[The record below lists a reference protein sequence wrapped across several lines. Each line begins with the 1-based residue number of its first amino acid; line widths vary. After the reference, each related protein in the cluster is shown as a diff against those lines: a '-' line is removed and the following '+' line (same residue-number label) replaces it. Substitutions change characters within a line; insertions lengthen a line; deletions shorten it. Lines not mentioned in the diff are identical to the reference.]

1 MLGAMR
7 WLLASI
13 FVLTACGDDA
23 PPTRARTDYA
33 AATDDFFAAPFP
45 DEGRRSADGS
55 IDVSGFP
62 QSRPSALLTEL
73 VAIASEATDFGTT
86 STIYLSFDAPLD
98 PSVEADPLDAR
109 MDAPVLLVRIDEPA
123 EPHPIEVR
131 FLEDGGPF
139 GAPNLLSILPLQG
152 IPLAAGA
159 RYAAVVTER
168 VLDAEGEPIGRS
180 TALEAIAAG
189 DTPDGMSDT
198 AATVHA
204 EALRTLE
211 SRGIGDVAALAV
223 FDTQD
228 PTADLFAWRD
238 AALDV
243 LPTLD
248 AAPEAIETH
257 DEFCVFRSTVAM
269 PVYQRGTPPFT
280 EGGGGDV
287 LFEGGAPVQ
296 QGTETARVLI
306 TLPRRT
312 MPEGGFPLVVFSRT
326 GGGGD
331 RPLVDR
337 GFRDETGEPVE
348 PGSGPARELAREGW
362 AAISI
367 DGPHGGMRNVTGGDE
382 QLLIFNVAN
391 PRAMR
396 DNIRQSAIELMLA
409 AHIGPSLTIDASACE
424 GLADPNATLDADRV
438 VLMGHS
444 MGATISPLAMA
455 IEPRFQAL
463 LLSGAGG
470 SWIENVIHKLSPL
483 PVRPFAEAIL
493 GIAGR
498 YELHEHD
505 PTLML
510 LQWAG
515 EDADPP
521 VYGRFIQ
528 GRHILMMQG
537 IVDTYILPPIANATS
552 LSLALDLGGGGLEDT
567 DERSA
572 AFDPLEPFLP
582 LVGGGVVPYPVQG
595 NRGEVTAVVTQHPE
609 EPIEDGHEVVFQ
621 TDGPKNQYRCFLRTL
636 AGGAIPL
643 VPATDGTCPM

>member
-1 MLGAMR
+1 MLAGMR

-13 FVLTACGDDA
+13 LVLTACGDDA
-23 PPTRARTDYA
+23 ARTRARTDYT
-33 AATDDFFAAPFP
+33 ATDTDFFAAPFP
-45 DEGRRSADGS
+45 DEGRRDAEGS
-55 IDVSGFP
+55 IDVSAFP

-73 VAIASEATDFGTT
+73 VAIASEAADFGTT
-86 STIYLSFDAPLD
+86 STIYLAFDGALD
-98 PSVEADPLDAR
+98 PSVEADPLDVSI
-109 MDAPVLLVRIDEPA
+109 DAPVLLVRVDEPA
-123 EPHPIEVR
+123 RPHPIEVR

-139 GAPNLLSILPLQG
+139 GAPHLLSILPLQG
-152 IPLAAGA
+152 MPLDTGA

-180 TALEAIAAG
+180 SALETIADG
-189 DTPDGMSDT
+189 GTPEGMSDE
-198 AATVHA
+198 AAMAHR
-204 EALRTLE
+204 EALTVLE
-211 SRGIGDVAALAV
+211 TRGIDDIAALAV

-228 PTADLFAWRD
+228 PTADLFAWRTT
-238 AALDV
+238 ALDA

-248 AAPEAIETH
+248 APAEAIETH
-257 DEFCVFRSTVAM
+257 AEFCVFRSTVAM

-306 TLPRRT
+306 TLPRRP

-337 GFRDETGEPVE
+337 GRRDETGEPVE

-367 DGPHGGMRNVTGGDE
+367 DGPHGGTRNVSGGDE

-409 AHIGPSLTIDASACE
+409 AHLGPSLTIDASGCE
-424 GLADPNATLDADRV
+424 GLAEAAATLSSEQV

-444 MGATISPLAMA
+444 MGATIAPLAMA

-470 SWIENVIHKLSPL
+470 SWIENVVHKLSPL

-493 GIAGR
+493 GVAGR

-528 GRHILMMQG
+528 DRSVLMMQG

-552 LSLALDLGGGGLEDT
+552 LSLALDLGGMGLEDT

-572 AFDPLEPFLP
+572 VFDPLEPLLP
-582 LVGGGVVPYPVQG
+582 LVGAEAVPLPVRG
-595 NRGEVTAVVTQHPE
+595 NRGAATAVVTQHPE
-609 EPIEDGHEVVFQ
+609 DPVEDGHEVVFQ
-621 TDGPKNQYRCFLRTL
+621 TDGPKSQYRCFLRTL
-636 AGGAIPL
+636 AMGVPPT
-643 VPATDGTCPM
+643 VPAVDGTCPM